1 MIGAIVSAAFNFIL
15 NGIVKLFGVNR
26 DEQIGSLK
34 ESNKNQER
42 TIEDA
47 TKANDLHNRVDTMSD
62 ADRKRLS
69 DDLNQRD

>member
-15 NGIVKLFGVNR
+15 NGIMKLFGVNR

-42 TIEDA
+42 IIEDA